1 MTEGEDPWRP
11 VVLAHLEDGGRET
24 DRNRNGGTQ
33 NRRTQPSLFQYDSR
47 GLSNAPRSLTALL
60 VKCMQ
65 HRSSE
70 RPSFS
75 EIIDELTNNVEPEV
89 SASSTGFRRELP
101 AREPTQE
108 EKAEETLSEV
118 FTEGAE
124 FRLTRGLSLKEN
136 PMALQRRATAS
147 SLVSSD
153 SNELTSTVDDSVA
166 VKFEDIE
173 SRLQQRK
180 SQQDA
185 RRASAVESRWSS
197 HLDDASGL
205 EYYYDRLTNTTTWEK
220 PPDLGG
226 GAIELTVFDT
236 PKVESSKLGL
246 LDLPSKPK
254 KLLRDSRAARNSSV
268 DQRAEEQ
275 RYLSANPVTD
285 RELTIL

>member
-1 MTEGEDPWRP
+1 M
-11 VVLAHLEDGGRET
+11 
-24 DRNRNGGTQ
+24 
-33 NRRTQPSLFQYDSR
+33 
-47 GLSNAPRSLTALL
+47 
-60 VKCMQ
+60 
-65 HRSSE
+65 
-70 RPSFS
+70 
-75 EIIDELTNNVEPEV
+75 
-89 SASSTGFRRELP
+89 
-101 AREPTQE
+101 
-108 EKAEETLSEV
+108 
-118 FTEGAE
+118 
-124 FRLTRGLSLKEN
+124 
-136 PMALQRRATAS
+136 
-147 SLVSSD
+147 
-153 SNELTSTVDDSVA
+153 TSTVDDSVA